1 MTDKSEKQQLTDRVV
16 ALVEAAKKA
25 GADASDAV
33 VVRGYSKSVSVR
45 LGKVENTE
53 ASESDDMSLRVFV
66 GKRVASVSAPANA
79 DPMPLAER
87 AVSMAKASPEDPY
100 QGLAERGRLAR
111 SIADLDAIMDDFSS
125 GQRGSLRLACTSSA
139 LTGRLP
145 ELLAKFA
152 GKYPGIE
159 IAISEMGAAK
169 ALLSL
174 DEGQADIAIVSD
186 NYDFSRFE
194 IRPFEDE
201 RVWVLVPPEHELAAS
216 IEPRRSVNFDAVIPH
231 AIVGIHHAGS
241 LDRLLSEAAEKLGHP
256 LNEALRV
263 ESFPALVR
271 MVEAGFGIG
280 FLRSTSLHLLAGT
293 DLVCAPLAE
302 PWAMRKLLVARRKS
316 SPLSAAM
323 KSFVSLAAETYLP
336 SA

>member
-1 MTDKSEKQQLTDRVV
+1 MLRLGDDMAPFDSVTARLILLLAETGSIGRAAEREGIASSAVSRRVSDLEGRLGVVLFDRSAQGVKLT
-16 ALVEAAKKA
+16 KA
-25 GADASDAV
+25 G
-33 VVRGYSKSVSVR
+33 
-45 LGKVENTE
+45 E
-53 ASESDDMSLRVFV
+53 AY
-66 GKRVASVSAPANA
+66 
-79 DPMPLAER
+79 AEGCR
-87 AVSMAKASPEDPY
+87 TV
-100 QGLAERGRLAR
+100 LR

-125 GQRGSLRLACTSSA
+125 GHLGSLRLACTSSA

-152 GKYPGIE
+152 AKFPGIE
-159 IAISEMGAAK
+159 IAIAEMGAAK
-169 ALLSL
+169 ALLAL

-201 RVWVLVPPEHELAAS
+201 RVWVLVPPEHELAGQ
-216 IEPRRSVNFDAVIPH
+216 IEQRKSVSFATLIPH
-231 AIVGIHHAGS
+231 AIVGIHQTGS
-241 LDRLLSEAAEKLGHP
+241 LDRLLAEAAAKEGKKLT
-256 LNEALRV
+256 EALRV

-293 DLVCAPLAE
+293 DLVCAPLSE
-302 PWAMRKLLVARRKS
+302 SWAMRQLLVARRKS

-323 KSFVSLAAETYLP
+323 KSFVALAGETYLP

>member
-1 MTDKSEKQQLTDRVV
+1 MASFDSVTARLILLLAETGSIGRAAEREGIASSAVSRRVSDLEARLGVVLFDRSAHGVKLT
-16 ALVEAAKKA
+16 KA
-25 GADASDAV
+25 G
-33 VVRGYSKSVSVR
+33 
-45 LGKVENTE
+45 E
-53 ASESDDMSLRVFV
+53 AY
-66 GKRVASVSAPANA
+66 
-79 DPMPLAER
+79 AEGCR
-87 AVSMAKASPEDPY
+87 TV
-100 QGLAERGRLAR
+100 LR
-111 SIADLDAIMDDFSS
+111 SIADLDAIMADFGS

-152 GKYPGIE
+152 AKYPGIE
-159 IAISEMGAAK
+159 IAIGEMGAAK
-169 ALLSL
+169 ALLAL

-186 NYDFSRFE
+186 NYDFTRFD

-201 RVWVLVPPEHELAAS
+201 RVWVLAPPEHELAKR
-216 IEPRRSVNFDAVIPH
+216 IEPRKALAFDSVLPY

-241 LDRLLSEAAEKLGHP
+241 LDRLLGEAAGKAGKELS
-256 LNEALRV
+256 EALRV

-302 PWAMRKLLVARRKS
+302 PWAMRQLLLARRKS

-323 KSFVSLAAETYLP
+323 KSFMAMA
-336 SA
+336 SAPATWTW

>member
-1 MTDKSEKQQLTDRVV
+1 MVPLGDDMAPFDSVTARLILLLAETGSIGRAAEREGIASSAVSRRVSDLEARLGVVLFDRSAHGVKLT
-16 ALVEAAKKA
+16 KA
-25 GADASDAV
+25 G
-33 VVRGYSKSVSVR
+33 
-45 LGKVENTE
+45 E
-53 ASESDDMSLRVFV
+53 AY
-66 GKRVASVSAPANA
+66 
-79 DPMPLAER
+79 AEGCR
-87 AVSMAKASPEDPY
+87 TV
-100 QGLAERGRLAR
+100 LR
-111 SIADLDAIMDDFSS
+111 SIADLDAIMDDF
-125 GQRGSLRLACTSSA
+125 GTGHRGSLRLACTSSA

-152 GKYPGIE
+152 AKFPGIE
-159 IAISEMGAAK
+159 IAIAEMGAAK
-169 ALLSL
+169 ALLAL

-186 NYDFSRFE
+186 NYDFSRFD

-201 RVWVLVPPEHELAAS
+201 RVWVLVPPEHELAGQ
-216 IEPRRSVNFDAVIPH
+216 IEPRKSVPFSTVLPH

-241 LDRLLSEAAEKLGHP
+241 LDRLLSEAAEKQGRKLT
-256 LNEALRV
+256 EALRV

-302 PWAMRKLLVARRKS
+302 PWAMRQLLVARRKS

-323 KSFVSLAAETYLP
+323 KSFVALCAETYLP

>member
-1 MTDKSEKQQLTDRVV
+1 MVMVPMGDDMAPFDSVTARLILLLAETGSIGRAAEREGIASSAVSRRVSDLEARLGVVLFDRSAHGVKLT
-16 ALVEAAKKA
+16 KA
-25 GADASDAV
+25 G
-33 VVRGYSKSVSVR
+33 
-45 LGKVENTE
+45 E
-53 ASESDDMSLRVFV
+53 AY
-66 GKRVASVSAPANA
+66 
-79 DPMPLAER
+79 AEGCR
-87 AVSMAKASPEDPY
+87 TV
-100 QGLAERGRLAR
+100 LR
-111 SIADLDAIMDDFSS
+111 SIADLDAIMDDF
-125 GQRGSLRLACTSSA
+125 GTGHRGSLRLACTSSA

-152 GKYPGIE
+152 ARFPGIE
-159 IAISEMGAAK
+159 IAIAEMGAAK
-169 ALLSL
+169 ALLAL

-186 NYDFSRFE
+186 NYDFSRFD

-201 RVWVLVPPEHELAAS
+201 RVWVLVPPEHELAS
-216 IEPRRSVNFDAVIPH
+216 QIEPRKSVPFSTVLPH

-241 LDRLLSEAAEKLGHP
+241 LDRLLSEAAEKQGRKLT
-256 LNEALRV
+256 EALRV

-302 PWAMRKLLVARRKS
+302 PWAMRQLLVARRKS

-323 KSFVSLAAETYLP
+323 KSFVALCAETYLP

>member
-1 MTDKSEKQQLTDRVV
+1 MVPVGDTMATFDSVTARLILLLAETGSIGRAAEREGIASSAVSRRVSD
-16 ALVEAAKKA
+16 LEA
-25 GADASDAV
+25 
-33 VVRGYSKSVSVR
+33 R
-45 LGKVENTE
+45 LGVVLFDRSAHGVKLTSAGE
-53 ASESDDMSLRVFV
+53 AY
-66 GKRVASVSAPANA
+66 
-79 DPMPLAER
+79 AEGCR
-87 AVSMAKASPEDPY
+87 TV
-100 QGLAERGRLAR
+100 LR
-111 SIADLDAIMDDFSS
+111 SIADLDAIMDDFGS

-152 GKYPGIE
+152 AKYPGIE
-159 IAISEMGAAK
+159 IAIGEMGAAK
-169 ALLSL
+169 ALLAL

-186 NYDFSRFE
+186 NYDFTRFE

-201 RVWVLVPPEHELAAS
+201 RIWVLVPPDHDLADD
-216 IEPRRSVNFDAVIPH
+216 IEPRKAISFAMVLPH
-231 AIVGIHHAGS
+231 AIVGVHHSGS
-241 LDRLLSEAAEKLGHP
+241 LDRLLGEASAKAGKP
-256 LNEALRV
+256 LTEVLRV

-293 DLVCAPLAE
+293 DLVCAPLSE
-302 PWAMRKLLVARRKS
+302 PWAMRQLLVARRKS

-323 KSFVSLAAETYLP
+323 KSFVALASETYLP

>member
-1 MTDKSEKQQLTDRVV
+1 MAPFDTVTARLILLLAETGSIGRAAEREGIASSAVSRRVSD
-16 ALVEAAKKA
+16 LEA
-25 GADASDAV
+25 
-33 VVRGYSKSVSVR
+33 R
-45 LGKVENTE
+45 LGVVLFDRSAHGVKLTSVGE
-53 ASESDDMSLRVFV
+53 AY
-66 GKRVASVSAPANA
+66 
-79 DPMPLAER
+79 AEGCR
-87 AVSMAKASPEDPY
+87 TV
-100 QGLAERGRLAR
+100 LR
-111 SIADLDAIMDDFSS
+111 SIADLDAIMDDYGS

-159 IAISEMGAAK
+159 IAIAEMGAAK
-169 ALLSL
+169 ALLAL

-186 NYDFSRFE
+186 NYDFSRFD

-201 RVWVLVPPEHELAAS
+201 RIWVLVPPEHELAKS
-216 IEPRRSVNFDAVIPH
+216 IEPRKSVAFATVIPH
-231 AIVGIHHAGS
+231 AIVGIHHSGS
-241 LDRLLSEAAEKLGHP
+241 LDRLLSEAAEKAGRP
-256 LNEALRV
+256 INEALRV

-293 DLVCAPLAE
+293 DLVCAPLSE
-302 PWAMRKLLVARRKS
+302 PWAMRQLLVARRKS

-323 KSFVSLAAETYLP
+323 KSFVALCAETYLP
-336 SA
+336 AA

>member
-1 MTDKSEKQQLTDRVV
+1 MTPFDSVTARLILLLAETGSIGRAAEREGIASSAVSRRVSDLEGRLGVVLFDRS
-16 ALVEAAKKA
+16 AH
-25 GADASDAV
+25 G
-33 VVRGYSKSVSVR
+33 VR
-45 LGKVENTE
+45 LTRAGE
-53 ASESDDMSLRVFV
+53 AYAEGCRTVLR
-66 GKRVASVSAPANA
+66 A
-79 DPMPLAER
+79 
-87 AVSMAKASPEDPY
+87 
-100 QGLAERGRLAR
+100 
-111 SIADLDAIMDDFSS
+111 IADLDVVMADFGA
-125 GQRGSLRLACTSSA
+125 GQKGSLRLACTGSA

-145 ELLAKFA
+145 ELLARFA
-152 GKYPGIE
+152 EKYPGIS

-169 ALLSL
+169 ALLAL

-194 IRPFEDE
+194 IQPFEDE
-201 RVWVLVPPEHELAAS
+201 RVWVLAPPDHELARK
-216 IEPRRSVNFDAVIPH
+216 IEPRKAISFEAVLPYP
-231 AIVGIHHAGS
+231 IVGVHHLGS
-241 LDRLLSEAAEKLGHP
+241 LDRLLATSAEKAGTP
-256 LNEALRV
+256 FTETLRV

-302 PWAMRKLLVARRKS
+302 PWAMRKLLVARRRS

-323 KSFVSLAAETYLP
+323 KSFVALCVDTYAP